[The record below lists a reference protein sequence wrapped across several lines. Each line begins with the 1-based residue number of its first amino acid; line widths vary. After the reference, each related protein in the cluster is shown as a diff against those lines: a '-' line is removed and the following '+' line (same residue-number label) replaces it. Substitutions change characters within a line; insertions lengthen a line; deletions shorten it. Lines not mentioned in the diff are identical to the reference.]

1 MDNIGNV
8 IYVVAVIIYF
18 IYTAIKKGGKGAA
31 QPPTT
36 TEGPTE
42 DHQRPQSFEDL
53 LREIRKGQ
61 REEKRDLEKTGQ
73 GDSHIPHRSK
83 PIQTSSDKYD
93 GEKKYA
99 SAFDKYSGTVSN
111 HEVPKLQT
119 LDEQVRLSSD
129 LIGIGTVGE
138 DIDKKQKSAN
148 RYKKL
153 LQDPQNV
160 KDAVVLSEI
169 MNKKYF

>member
-8 IYVVAVIIYF
+8 IYVVAIIIYF
-18 IYTAIKKGGKGAA
+18 IYTAIKKGGKDIA
-31 QPPTT
+31 QPPSPP
-36 TEGPTE
+36 ENPTE
-42 DHQRPQSFEDL
+42 DRPRPQSFEDL
-53 LREIRKGQ
+53 LKEIRKGQ
-61 REEKRDLEKTGQ
+61 NEERRDLENTGQ
-73 GDSHIPHRSK
+73 GDAHIPNRTK
-83 PIQTSSDKYD
+83 PVQTSSDKYE

-99 SAFDKYSGTVSN
+99 SAFDKYSGTISK

-138 DIDKKQKSAN
+138 DIDKRQKGAN